1 MYKQSFAV
9 ATFVITLVFS
19 AISIKANENDGWKI
33 IKSDE
38 SGLELSYSPQI
49 ESIRS
54 IVTED
59 GVETIIPHVKGAQ
72 VIYNKPGEP
81 INLEYQVIF
90 CVPSKNGFK
99 LSDYSYSSGKYS
111 EGRIAPSPS
120 IEKVNGFYS
129 EIFRVSDFENYKDF
143 LKPEVKC
150 EYLGISAQQH
160 FARISVRLLGTDS
173 EYKYYFIPES
183 FNIKIAFTEKPES
196 YAQKS
201 EQTSNL
207 PINFVAAQNWR
218 ADINKPNSDIIQHK
232 GDKTLNIESL
242 NPTCI
247 KIAIN
252 EEGVYR
258 IDNSMLSSLGVNLSA
273 EEVKTLKLYGN
284 GGMMLSEY
292 VPDALLNKL
301 NEHEIIVNTQSDG
314 KLESLI
320 FYASPAGGFSYNGEQ
335 YKHYIN
341 LYSDKNYYILAWG
354 GSQGKRAEAKASPTG
369 ETVNYPTSY
378 IHRIYFEE
386 ELNCAFSGG
395 SGRIWFGRSIYP
407 TTFTNQLYNLVRS
420 GNIFYRVAAAHRA
433 SQNGVCTVT
442 ESGVQVAK
450 FTINGTSNNAYRQE
464 ASGTIPTSNIAAD
477 ERSVLKFDYSP
488 GETSATF
495 YFDWYEIAYPRLFV
509 PISNEI
515 SIYSDPSL
523 SGITEFRINPFSST
537 QIYGYDATDLKNPKL
552 IENLGS
558 GTTFIFKD
566 DLTFNSP
573 KHYFISS
580 TLRKPIISK
589 SVIGNLRTEVA
600 GKQFIIITPPA
611 FKESAEKLKAHRE
624 QHDGISPY
632 IVTTDEIYNEF
643 NSGLPDPM
651 AIRDF
656 ISYTLTNWNE
666 KPLYVLLFGDGHY
679 DYKNIT
685 SSKTNYILPYESDDQ
700 QSGFQELSTF
710 TSDDYLA
717 RCIGNDKLIDISIG
731 RITVE
736 TTEEAETVVDKI
748 IRYDNESSDD
758 QWQTVITLIADDS
771 FKNTNYGDGDL
782 HTGQSERLSKYLPLD
797 MQQKKLYLV
806 EYPTENVPGGRRKPG
821 VTQDMLN
828 IVNNAGSLFLSWIG
842 HGNPRVLSHE
852 EIFERESTPPL
863 MLNSSKMFF
872 LSAATCD
879 FGRFDMPDLKSG
891 AEVLLL
897 HKTGGAISLFATSR
911 EVISNENAEI
921 TYKFYQEQFTRNPAT
936 GKYPRLGDVYFKIKQ
951 AYFDPNDEKFYLLG
965 DPTLRLR
972 IPELAVVIDSIN
984 NKAFSSLDTLKLQ
997 GLDNIQIK
1005 GRIVSPLDSTTISNF
1020 NGTATITMLDS
1031 DIPKIVYDT
1040 YDDSMHSFIKPGAA
1054 LNRSSYSVENGYFTA
1069 SFIIPKDISFSENN
1083 GRLFIFANSDDKR
1096 YAKGSTNSFTINGIN
1111 TSVQNDNQGPEIKIY
1126 LDSRTF
1132 VPYDIVSKNPLLIV
1146 DLWDESG
1153 INSTGKGI
1161 GHRIEAWLDDNPKS
1175 YNLTEKFTNS
1185 LVDSHSGTIYEQLYN
1200 LTPGL
1205 HKISIR
1211 AWDVFNN
1218 YSIAET
1224 FFVIAGNNEGV
1235 IIQELYNVP
1244 NPVIENG
1251 TAITFKHNA
1260 TPPYQVEV
1268 SIFNTLG
1275 NEIIKVSG
1283 ESSDLHSSTIY
1294 WSGRAADGSLLPS
1307 GAYYYRLTIR
1317 SEDGK
1322 TGSKTSG
1329 MVLTH

>member
-1 MYKQSFAV
+1 
-9 ATFVITLVFS
+9 
-19 AISIKANENDGWKI
+19 
-33 IKSDE
+33 
-38 SGLELSYSPQI
+38 
-49 ESIRS
+49 
-54 IVTED
+54 
-59 GVETIIPHVKGAQ
+59 
-72 VIYNKPGEP
+72 
-81 INLEYQVIF
+81 
-90 CVPSKNGFK
+90 
-99 LSDYSYSSGKYS
+99 
-111 EGRIAPSPS
+111 
-120 IEKVNGFYS
+120 
-129 EIFRVSDFENYKDF
+129 
-143 LKPEVKC
+143 
-150 EYLGISAQQH
+150 
-160 FARISVRLLGTDS
+160 
-173 EYKYYFIPES
+173 
-183 FNIKIAFTEKPES
+183 
-196 YAQKS
+196 
-201 EQTSNL
+201 
-207 PINFVAAQNWR
+207 
-218 ADINKPNSDIIQHK
+218 
-232 GDKTLNIESL
+232 
-242 NPTCI
+242 
-247 KIAIN
+247 
-252 EEGVYR
+252 
-258 IDNSMLSSLGVNLSA
+258 
-273 EEVKTLKLYGN
+273 
-284 GGMMLSEY
+284 
-292 VPDALLNKL
+292 
-301 NEHEIIVNTQSDG
+301 
-314 KLESLI
+314 
-320 FYASPAGGFSYNGEQ
+320 
-335 YKHYIN
+335 
-341 LYSDKNYYILAWG
+341 
-354 GSQGKRAEAKASPTG
+354 
-369 ETVNYPTSY
+369 
-378 IHRIYFEE
+378 
-386 ELNCAFSGG
+386 
-395 SGRIWFGRSIYP
+395 
-407 TTFTNQLYNLVRS
+407 
-420 GNIFYRVAAAHRA
+420 
-433 SQNGVCTVT
+433 
-442 ESGVQVAK
+442 
-450 FTINGTSNNAYRQE
+450 
-464 ASGTIPTSNIAAD
+464 
-477 ERSVLKFDYSP
+477 
-488 GETSATF
+488 
-495 YFDWYEIAYPRLFV
+495 
-509 PISNEI
+509 
-515 SIYSDPSL
+515 
-523 SGITEFRINPFSST
+523 
-537 QIYGYDATDLKNPKL
+537 
-552 IENLGS
+552 
-558 GTTFIFKD
+558 
-566 DLTFNSP
+566 
-573 KHYFISS
+573 
-580 TLRKPIISK
+580 
-589 SVIGNLRTEVA
+589 
-600 GKQFIIITPPA
+600 
-611 FKESAEKLKAHRE
+611 
-624 QHDGISPY
+624 
-632 IVTTDEIYNEF
+632 
-643 NSGLPDPM
+643 M